1 MSRSVVLAV
10 LSLLTAV
17 SAASAGP
24 VNAPVVGGSM
34 VPPGKWPDAV
44 AILGPSG
51 SCTGTLIAPD
61 VVLTA
66 GHCTNIQPTEIVA
79 NTTNYNGSGGQRIA
93 IESITAYPNY
103 REKFDV
109 AVIVLV
115 SPVTGVVPRSVAG
128 HCTFSG
134 FADETMVHLVGFGL
148 TDTAGVG
155 ANTALRE
162 AMAPVLDATCS
173 GGNGCREAV
182 APQGEF
188 VAGGSGGDSCFGDS
202 GGPVYLDT
210 ARGPVL
216 VAAVSRGLDD
226 SATPCGGG
234 GIYVRTDKVLA
245 WVEHTTGRQVAKDCP
260 DESTDAAASDDSSV
274 GCSSSRGGASA
285 ALMLLVIG
293 SLGLARRRRVR

>member
-1 MSRSVVLAV
+1 MLRSLVLAV
-10 LSLLTAV
+10 LSL
-17 SAASAGP
+17 AAATQALAGTTNP
-24 VNAPVVGGSM
+24 PVVGGST
-34 VPPGKWPDAV
+34 VPFGKWPDAV
-44 AILGPSG
+44 AILGPHG
-51 SCTGTLIAPD
+51 SCSGTLIAPD

-66 GHCTNIQPTEIVA
+66 GHCTGIEPTEVVA
-79 NTTNYNGSGGQRIA
+79 NTTNYNGGGQHIA
-93 IESITAYPNY
+93 IESITAYPDY
-103 REKFDV
+103 QQKFDV
-109 AVIVLV
+109 AVVVLV
-115 SPVTGVVPRSVAG
+115 SPVVGVAPRSVAG

-148 TDTAGVG
+148 TDEAGVG

-173 GGNGCREAV
+173 GGNGCRDAI

-188 VAGGSGGDSCFGDS
+188 VAGGNGGDSCFGDS

-245 WVEHTTGRQVAKDCP
+245 WIERTTGREIAKDCP
-260 DESTDAAASDDSSV
+260 DEVAEAADDGATDSSV
-274 GCSSSRGGASA
+274 GCSSARGGANA
-285 ALMLLVIG
+285 ALILLAIG
-293 SLGLARRRRVR
+293 SLGFARRRAVR

>member
-1 MSRSVVLAV
+1 MSRSVALAV
-10 LSLLTAV
+10 LSLLGTASTV
-17 SAASAGP
+17 NAGP
-24 VNAPVVGGSM
+24 VNAPVLGGSM

-44 AILGPSG
+44 AILGPDG

-66 GHCTNIQPTEIVA
+66 GHCTGINPTEVVA

-93 IESITAYPNY
+93 IESITAYPNF

-115 SPVTGVVPRSVAG
+115 SPVTGVTPRSVGG
-128 HCTFSG
+128 HCTMTG
-134 FADETMVHLVGFGL
+134 FGDETMVHLVGFGQ
-148 TDTAGVG
+148 TDTTGGGV
-155 ANTALRE
+155 NTSLRE

-173 GGNGCREAV
+173 GGNGCRDA
-182 APQGEF
+182 ALPQGEF

-210 ARGPVL
+210 SRGPVL

-245 WVEHTTGRQVAKDCP
+245 WIEQTTGRAIAKDCP
-260 DESTDAAASDDSSV
+260 DESADAADEPTDTSV
-274 GCSSSRGGASA
+274 GCSSSRGGASS
-285 ALMLLVIG
+285 ALILLAIG
-293 SLGLARRRRVR
+293 SLGFARRRVR